1 MADTNDTVDFSKL
14 SADLYRN
21 WERAMAGWWDQV
33 LESPSFLGAMGQ
45 NLAAQAQ
52 ARAVYERSVDEQ
64 MERMHLPTRKDLV
77 RVARIATLLEERL
90 LAQEDLLLQLK
101 DQLTAAER
109 AALTARIDAAEARLE
124 LRDAVTALRADV
136 ASLREAVAAPA
147 ITAPSAPVPDAAASR
162 TSRRG
167 GRS

>member
-45 NLAAQAQ
+45 NLAAQSQ

-77 RVARIATLLEERL
+77 RVTRIATLLEERL

-101 DQLTAAER
+101 DQLAAAER

-124 LRDAVTALRADV
+124 LRDSVAALRADV
-136 ASLREAVAAPA
+136 AALRGAVAAPA
-147 ITAPSAPVPDAAASR
+147 APVNEDGSARSP
-162 TSRRG
+162 RRG
-167 GRS
+167 GRA